1 MTGGPLRARGSL
13 VDALSSAL
21 DRGGH
26 GLSNAPTLLRRLLQE
41 GGWQEF
47 ETSRGEVVQH
57 ARFADFIVTP
67 PLKGLGTNVDLVR
80 RIVKDDVETLDLLD
94 QALQNPAHI
103 HADVN
108 VINVDRPQGTSQ
120 EQALRRLRK
129 DAPELHAE
137 VLAGRLSAHAAMVK
151 AGFRP
156 KTFTIRGDR
165 PDSIVKTLRKNLSP
179 EQLSELRRLLD
190 E

>member
-26 GLSNAPTLLRRLLQE
+26 GLSNAPTLLRRLLEE

-57 ARFADFIVTP
+57 ARFADFVVTP
-67 PLKGLGTNVDLVR
+67 PLKGLGTTVDLVR
-80 RIVKDDVETLDLLD
+80 RIVKDDVETLDLFD
-94 QALQNPAHI
+94 RAIQNPVGHPAI
-103 HADVN
+103 DNNIIDKA
-108 VINVDRPQGTSQ
+108 PQGTSQ
-120 EQALRRLRK
+120 ERALRRLRT
-129 DAPELHAE
+129 DAPELHAD

-156 KTFTIRGDR
+156 RTFTIRGDR
-165 PDSIVKTLRKNLSP
+165 PDSIVKTLRKNLTP
-179 EQLSELRRLLD
+179 EQLAELRRLLN

>member
-1 MTGGPLRARGSL
+1 MSGPLRARGSL

-26 GLSNAPTLLRRLLQE
+26 GLSNAPTLLRRLLEE
-41 GGWQEF
+41 GSWQEF

-57 ARFADFIVTP
+57 ARFADFVVTP
-67 PLKGLGTNVDLVR
+67 PLKGLGTDVDLVR

-94 QALQNPAHI
+94 QALQNPHGG
-103 HADVN
+103 DRSKNDN
-108 VINVDRPQGTSQ
+108 VQLAPTGNQREG
-120 EQALRRLRK
+120 ALRRLRK

-156 KTFTIRGDR
+156 RTFTIRGDR

-179 EQLSELRRLLD
+179 EELAELRRLLS